1 MPDMATTFLE
11 TPLGWLRLAATPRG
25 LCLVK
30 FENRV
35 RRVGTAH
42 HEDRRVGTAHHSVL
56 EQAVDELRAYF
67 AGTLRKFTVPLHMQG
82 TEFQVLV
89 WRGLRRI
96 PFGQTVSY
104 GELAQRIGHPGAA
117 RAVGQANARNP
128 IAIVV
133 PCHRVIAAS
142 GRLHGFGG
150 GLWRKRFLLD
160 HERTAT

>member
-1 MPDMATTFLE
+1 MLSTVNALFDSPVG
-11 TPLGWLRLAATPRG
+11 PLRLSATDRG
-25 LCLVK
+25 LCLIM

-35 RRVGTAH
+35 
-42 HEDRRVGTAHHSVL
+42 RRVGTAHHSVL
-56 EQAVDELRAYF
+56 EQAIDELRAYF
-67 AGTLRKFTVPLHMQG
+67 AGTLRKFTLPLDLSG
-82 TEFQVLV
+82 TPFQVLV

-104 GELAQRIGHPGAA
+104 GQLAQRIGHPGAA

>member
-1 MPDMATTFLE
+1 MPDMTTASLE
-11 TPLGWLRLAATPRG
+11 TPVGWLRLAATPRG

-35 RRVGTAH
+35 
-42 HEDRRVGTAHHSVL
+42 RRVGTAHHSVL

-160 HERTAT
+160 HERTTT